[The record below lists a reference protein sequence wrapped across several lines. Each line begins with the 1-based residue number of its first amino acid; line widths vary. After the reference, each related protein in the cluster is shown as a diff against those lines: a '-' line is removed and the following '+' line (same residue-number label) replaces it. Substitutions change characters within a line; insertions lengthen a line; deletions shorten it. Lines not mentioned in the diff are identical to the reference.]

1 MAGHPGIADA
11 IAHIRSA
18 LSRTPAVDLPLERTY
33 GRTLAADVV
42 ARADQP
48 SGDDA
53 ALDGIAC
60 RVEGTEGARD
70 DAPVRLRIVGAV
82 PAGRPVAGTV
92 GPGEA
97 VHVYTGALMPTG
109 ADGLVPVERLRF
121 DGDDVWLLRP
131 ATGRDVRPRGQ
142 ALRAGEIAL
151 ARGERL
157 DAHALALAASAGH
170 DRLTVSR
177 APRVVVLATSD
188 ELVAPGGA
196 DLTPGQVFESNA
208 IGLAALAR
216 AADAEVVAVERV
228 RDDAPEL
235 RRRLDAAAATAD
247 LILTSGGVSMGAH
260 DLVRALME
268 REGEVGFWRVA
279 MKPGGP
285 VLFGR
290 WRGTPLL
297 GLPGNPVASLVG
309 FWLLA
314 QPALQALAGDA
325 GPAPFEAP
333 WPARV
338 GTGLRPASGRLHVA
352 RVRLR
357 RVGDALVADGVA
369 TQSSGVLRSLA
380 TADALALIAPDRALT
395 EGDPIDV
402 LPLRSTY
409 GRSHPERPT

>member
-1 MAGHPGIADA
+1 MAGREGISVPEA

-18 LSRTPAVDLPLERTY
+18 LSRTPAVDLPLERAH

-60 RVEGTEGARD
+60 RVEGTEG
-70 DAPVRLRIVGAV
+70 
-82 PAGRPVAGTV
+82 
-92 GPGEA
+92 
-97 VHVYTGALMPTG
+97 
-109 ADGLVPVERLRF
+109 
-121 DGDDVWLLRP
+121 
-131 ATGRDVRPRGQ
+131 
-142 ALRAGEIAL
+142 
-151 ARGERL
+151 
-157 DAHALALAASAGH
+157 
-170 DRLTVSR
+170 
-177 APRVVVLATSD
+177 
-188 ELVAPGGA
+188 
-196 DLTPGQVFESNA
+196 
-208 IGLAALAR
+208 
-216 AADAEVVAVERV
+216 V
-228 RDDAPEL
+228 RDDVTEL

-285 VLFGR
+285 VLFGH

-297 GLPGNPVASLVG
+297 GLPGNPVASLVA

-338 GTGLRPASGRLHVA
+338 GNGLRPAGGRLHVA